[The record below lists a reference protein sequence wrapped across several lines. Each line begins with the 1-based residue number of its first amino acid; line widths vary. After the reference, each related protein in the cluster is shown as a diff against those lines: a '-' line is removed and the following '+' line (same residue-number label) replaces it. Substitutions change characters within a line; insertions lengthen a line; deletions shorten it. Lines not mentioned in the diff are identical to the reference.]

1 MKVILLNGSR
11 REKGCTYTALSVV
24 ADTLKENGIDAEIV
38 HALPDDAIVD
48 AVAEKMKPA
57 DGLVI
62 GSPVYYASANGALIS
77 LLDRVFYAGSCFRC
91 KPAWASP
98 SGEII
103 SFMDKLAGK
112 AGAALTHKVGATVTS
127 ARRAGTTATLDVL
140 NKYLSYHQMVSV
152 ASNYWP
158 MVHGNTPEDVKK
170 DEEGLQIMRTLGRNM
185 AWILKCIE
193 AGKKA
198 GIEAPAT
205 EAKIMTNF
213 IR

>member
-11 REKGCTYTALSVV
+11 REKGCTYTALSVI
-24 ADTLKENGIDAEIV
+24 ADTLKENGIDAEII
-38 HALPDDAIVD
+38 HAVPDTATVN
-48 AVAEKMKPA
+48 AGAEKMKTA

-62 GSPVYYASANGALIS
+62 GSPVY
-77 LLDRVFYAGSCFRC
+77 
-91 KPAWASP
+91 WASP
-98 SGEII
+98 SGEIV
-103 SFMDKLAGK
+103 SFMDQLAGK
-112 AGAALTHKVGATVTS
+112 AGAALVHKVGATVAS

-140 NKYLSYHQMVSV
+140 NKYLAYHQMVSV

-158 MVHGNTPEDVKK
+158 MVHGNTP
-170 DEEGLQIMRTLGRNM
+170 DEVRQDAEGLQIMRVLGRNM

-198 GIEAPAT
+198 GITAPET

>member
-1 MKVILLNGSR
+1 MKVLLLNGSR

-24 ADTLKENGIDAEIV
+24 ADTLKENGIDAEII
-38 HALPDDAIVD
+38 HAIPDTATVN
-48 AVAEKMKPA
+48 AVAEKMKTA

-62 GSPVYYASANGALIS
+62 GSPVY
-77 LLDRVFYAGSCFRC
+77 
-91 KPAWASP
+91 WASP
-98 SGEII
+98 SGEIV
-103 SFMDKLAGK
+103 SFMDQLAGK
-112 AGAALTHKVGATVTS
+112 AGAALVHKVGATVAS

-140 NKYLSYHQMVSV
+140 NKYLAYHQMVSV

-158 MVHGNTPEDVKK
+158 MVHGNTP
-170 DEEGLQIMRTLGRNM
+170 DEVRQDAEGLQIMRVLGRNM

-198 GIEAPAT
+198 GISAPET
-205 EAKIMTNF
+205 EAKVMTNF

>member
-11 REKGCTYTALSVV
+11 REKGCTYTARSVI
-24 ADTLKENGIDAEIV
+24 ADTLKENGIDAEII
-38 HALPDDAIVD
+38 HAVPDTATVNT
-48 AVAEKMKPA
+48 VAEKMKTA

-62 GSPVYYASANGALIS
+62 GSPVY
-77 LLDRVFYAGSCFRC
+77 
-91 KPAWASP
+91 WASP
-98 SGEII
+98 SGEIV
-103 SFMDKLAGK
+103 SFMDQLAGK
-112 AGAALTHKVGATVTS
+112 AGAALVHKVGATVAS

-140 NKYLSYHQMVSV
+140 NKYLAYHQMVSV

-158 MVHGNTPEDVKK
+158 MVHGNTP
-170 DEEGLQIMRTLGRNM
+170 DEVRQDAEGLQIMRVLGRNM

-198 GIEAPAT
+198 GITAPET

>member
-24 ADTLKENGIDAEIV
+24 ADTLKENGIDAEII
-38 HALPDDAIVD
+38 HAIPDTATVN
-48 AVAEKMKPA
+48 AVAEKMNTA

-62 GSPVYYASANGALIS
+62 GSPVY
-77 LLDRVFYAGSCFRC
+77 
-91 KPAWASP
+91 WASP
-98 SGEII
+98 SGEIV
-103 SFMDKLAGK
+103 SFMDQLAGK
-112 AGAALTHKVGATVTS
+112 ASAALVHKVGATVAS

-140 NKYLSYHQMVSV
+140 NKYLAYHQMVSV

-158 MVHGNTPEDVKK
+158 MVHGNTP
-170 DEEGLQIMRTLGRNM
+170 DEVRQDAEGLQIMRVLGRNM

-198 GIEAPAT
+198 GISAPET
-205 EAKIMTNF
+205 EAKVMTNF
-213 IR
+213 VR

>member
-1 MKVILLNGSR
+1 MKVILLNGIR

-24 ADTLKENGIDAEIV
+24 ADTLKENGIDAEII
-38 HALPDDAIVD
+38 HAVPDTATVN
-48 AVAEKMKPA
+48 AVAEKMKTA

-62 GSPVYYASANGALIS
+62 GSPVY
-77 LLDRVFYAGSCFRC
+77 
-91 KPAWASP
+91 WASP
-98 SGEII
+98 SGEIV
-103 SFMDKLAGK
+103 SFMDQLAGK
-112 AGAALTHKVGATVTS
+112 AGAALVHKVGAPVAS

-140 NKYLSYHQMVSV
+140 NKYLAYHQMVSV

-158 MVHGNTPEDVKK
+158 MVHGNTP
-170 DEEGLQIMRTLGRNM
+170 DEVRQDAEGLQIMRVLGRNM

-198 GIEAPAT
+198 GITAPET

>member
-1 MKVILLNGSR
+1 MKVIFLNGSR

-24 ADTLKENGIDAEIV
+24 TDTLKENGIDAEIV

-48 AVAEKMKPA
+48 AVAEKMKTA

-62 GSPVYYASANGALIS
+62 GSPVY
-77 LLDRVFYAGSCFRC
+77 
-91 KPAWASP
+91 WASP

-103 SFMDKLAGK
+103 SFMDKLAD
-112 AGAALTHKVGATVTS
+112 KVGATVTS

-158 MVHGNTPEDVKK
+158 MVHGNTPDEVKK

>member
-38 HALPDDAIVD
+38 HAVPDDATVD
-48 AVAEKMKPA
+48 AVAEKMKA
-57 DGLVI
+57 AYGLVI
-62 GSPVYYASANGALIS
+62 GSPVY
-77 LLDRVFYAGSCFRC
+77 
-91 KPAWASP
+91 WASP

-112 AGAALTHKVGATVTS
+112 AGASLTHKVGATVAS

-140 NKYLSYHQMVSV
+140 NKYLAYHQMVSV

-158 MVHGNTPEDVKK
+158 MVHGNTPEEVKK

-198 GIEAPAT
+198 GIDAPAT

>member
-11 REKGCTYTALSVV
+11 REAGCTYTALSEV
-24 ADTLKENGIDAEIV
+24 AKTLQENGIDTEII
-38 HALPDDAIVD
+38 HAVPTDDVVAS
-48 AVAEKMKPA
+48 VAEKMKTA

-62 GSPVYYASANGALIS
+62 GSPVY
-77 LLDRVFYAGSCFRC
+77 
-91 KPAWASP
+91 WASP

-103 SFMDKLAGK
+103 SFMNKLAGT
-112 AGAALTHKVGATVTS
+112 AGAALIHKVGATVAS
-127 ARRAGTTATLDVL
+127 ARRGGTTATLDVL
-140 NKYLSYHQMVSV
+140 NKYLSYHQMVS
-152 ASNYWP
+152 AAGNYWP
-158 MVHGNTPEDVKK
+158 MVHGNTPAEVQQDK
-170 DEEGLQIMRTLGRNM
+170 EGLQIMRILGRNM

-205 EAKIMTNF
+205 EDKIFTNF